1 MQTQSLIDSWEQLG
15 RDWNLSNKPVN
26 GFLSPQWQEPVLAA
40 VAIALQA
47 AACRKSPDLVIEE
60 VVEERQPD
68 PLVESLVIEETPAE
82 EPAVQEVQELA
93 PTVVAVPKVVDYRSA
108 TGLFFS
114 QLPWSQ
120 ESAVES
126 AQVLPQETQAGPA
139 IQWTTGEFFK
149 QLPWSAEAK
158 PHMTLAA
165 KIGSLNVMQL
175 ATESA
180 IAAAKRHKTAARSPF
195 SGPKKNTVGEFFSSL
210 PWSQPVKGHS

>member
-1 MQTQSLIDSWEQLG
+1 MQTQSLIESWEQLG
-15 RDWNLSNKPVN
+15 RDWNFSSKPVN

-47 AACRKSPDLVIEE
+47 AACRKSADLVIEE
-60 VVEERQPD
+60 VIEERQPE
-68 PLVESLVIEETPAE
+68 PVAETLVVE
-82 EPAVQEVQELA
+82 EPPVEVPVVQDAPELI
-93 PTVVAVPKVVDYRSA
+93 PEPVAVPKVVDYRSA

-126 AQVLPQETQAGPA
+126 AQVLPQETQTGPA
-139 IQWTTGEFFK
+139 IQWTTGEFFR

-158 PHMTLAA
+158 PQMTLAA
-165 KIGSLNVMQL
+165 KIGGLNVMQL